1 MREGFYECEKHT
13 SYWRKKAI
21 EAMPWAS
28 KVVAVVGATLASR
41 VGTITNS
48 GVIRN
53 DKKPHHYG
61 VGLNIKNKKKIT
73 EEYLEKAIAR
83 PSSTALESMLIIT

>member
-28 KVVAVVGATLASR
+28 KVVAVVGGYTDFESWDDYELW
-41 VGTITNS
+41 
-48 GVIRN
+48 RN
-53 DKKPHHYG
+53 QK
-61 VGLNIKNKKKIT
+61 
-73 EEYLEKAIAR
+73 
-83 PSSTALESMLIIT
+83 